1 MIWREERDWKQEDSY
16 QYLNQVSHG
25 RVEDM
30 KRKIEK
36 T

>member
-25 RVEDM
+25 RVED